1 MICLIIHKKGKYR
14 YNQFIERRYIMTNVI
29 NELHTDLYINGE
41 WVTTQD
47 KKDVI
52 NPATGETIAQIA
64 QANEAQVEEAIQTGS

>member
-1 MICLIIHKKGKYR
+1 
-14 YNQFIERRYIMTNVI
+14 MTNVI

-41 WVTTQD
+41 WVTTSD

-64 QANEAQVEEAIQTGS
+64 QADETQVEEAIQAAHKAFPAWKELELKDRVAYLHKIAD